1 MKIAIYDSKNKDRLL
16 GQLDAN
22 PRYLRE
28 YAYEVPLFGQKPANT
43 LPDRIK
49 QQRSMKIL
57 TFYPD
62 VRQVSDT
69 KVIDEATEETTVIT
83 RKCFLT
89 DDPLFDLMKLDR
101 FFLPDETSTEQRR
114 RLADCSSTRDFY

>member
-1 MKIAIYDSKNKDRLL
+1 MKIAIYDSKNKERLL
-16 GQLDAN
+16 GHLDAN

-43 LPDRIK
+43 LSDRIK

-114 RLADCSSTRDFY
+114 RLADYSSTRDFY